1 MATRIMKG
9 DYKKWLEKASPED
22 MVEAIL
28 KRELANLLCKTE
40 LDNKTIIAFERLS
53 EISRKI
59 SQSQREEIKFYKQL
73 GISGQEVQSKKLKE
87 IEKAMDESEL
97 DDIDLQLRAALG
109 DPDED

>member
-9 DYKKWLEKASPED
+9 DYKKWLEKASSED

-28 KRELANLLCKTE
+28 KRELANLLCKNE

-59 SQSQREEIKFYKQL
+59 AQSQREEIKFYKQL
-73 GISGQEVQSKKLKE
+73 GINGQEVQSKKLKE
-87 IEKAMDESEL
+87 IEKAMDDSEM
-97 DDIDLQLRAALG
+97 DDIDFKLRAALG
-109 DPDED
+109 ESDEE